1 MLIARMIDK
10 DIENYGLLK
19 MTEKGYQYLKTPYSF
34 LVTADHDYDNFDEDN
49 LEVGGTASVDPL
61 LVNMLKD
68 LRRKVSKRLGIPPFV
83 IFQDPSI
90 EDMAIQ
96 YPITIDELTKITG
109 VGQGKAQRYGKE
121 FIDLIKQYVTDN
133 EIIRPQDMIVKSV
146 VNKSGLKVQ
155 IIQSVDRKVPLN
167 VLAQSKGIDTRDLL
181 DEIESI
187 VNSGTKLNIDYY
199 INTLMDQEHQ
209 DEIYDYFREAS
220 NESIEDALA
229 DLGEDYFTEDEI
241 RLIRIKFISDLGH

>member
-1 MLIARMIDK
+1 MIDK

-49 LEVGGTASVDPL
+49 LELGGTASVDPL
-61 LVNMLKD
+61 LVGMLKD
-68 LRRKVSKRLGIPPFV
+68 LRRKVSKRMGIPPFV

-121 FIDLIKQYVTDN
+121 FIDLIKQYVADN
-133 EIIRPQDMIVKSV
+133 EIIRPQDMVVKSV